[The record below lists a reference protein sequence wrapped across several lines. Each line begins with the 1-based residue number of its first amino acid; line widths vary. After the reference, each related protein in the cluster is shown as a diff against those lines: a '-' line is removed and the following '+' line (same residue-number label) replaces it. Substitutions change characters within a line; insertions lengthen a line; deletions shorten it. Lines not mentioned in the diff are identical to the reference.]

1 MNMLAAISGESLIQS
16 VFYLIIIGLVFWLF
30 WWLISYVGLP
40 EPFAKVARVILAV
53 IAVMILVN
61 FLLGL
66 VGKPL
71 IRW

>member
-1 MNMLAAISGESLIQS
+1 MLSAISGESLIQS

-66 VGKPL
+66 VGKPF
-71 IRW
+71 IKW